1 METAFD
7 WKKFQF
13 ITIVQ
18 TTIINNAIN
27 LSQEEDGKKRR
38 EIFSATGTLIVMD
51 QLFHA
56 AENIPKDMTAYEAAN
71 EFCTF
76 FLKNLRDL
84 EIKAGSEVTLPHW
97 CARWA

>member
-1 METAFD
+1 MDQVLD

-13 ITIVQ
+13 ITIAQ

-27 LSQEEDGKKRR
+27 LSLNEDAKSRR

-76 FLKNLRDL
+76 FLKNLRDI
-84 EIKAGSEVTLPHW
+84 EIEAGSKVSLPPW